1 MHVDADNQAMID
13 ALGPAPNLSQAE
25 ILSSAGTYGD
35 FSRYL
40 QLLPGVVWN
49 SDLSNEV
56 LVRGGHPTENLFVVD
71 GVEVPNVNHFSLS
84 GSNGGFTSMIDST
97 AVGSMSMRD
106 DVYDAGYASRLSSL
120 IEIHTRELGQARQA
134 GNLSAGISGVGG
146 LFQRALANGGDFLIS
161 GHRSIL
167 NLVTNDIGI
176 NGVPTFTD
184 GMAQV
189 ELKPSDRDS
198 VSFLSLTGADSIDMT
213 PCQAREATSNL
224 QTQYSGWRTTQALSW
239 GHNFSPRVTSSLIAS
254 TSFTQQN
261 IGQQQQQGIQ
271 LVDGACQA
279 KTLLQVYNE
288 DSLTGLSALKYVL
301 RADLHGWLISGG
313 AAGNLTTTNDSV
325 AQPVGQLSPFSAD
338 TSRSDAVT
346 FHRNFSVGQ
355 SADFIEAERSRG
367 ARWRLM
373 AGLRAET
380 FAINASYALDP
391 RVSLAYRLNDRQ
403 TLHGSVGMSSQLPP
417 FIDMISYASN
427 KNLQPTQVRQETLGV
442 RLWQANWGTLDADS
456 YWKSYR
462 HEAVS
467 TEYPALMLSNLVD
480 TLGQGFVWL
489 PLASAGTAQARGL
502 ELSLRAHW
510 QNRMKGML
518 SFARSQ
524 STYRALDGIRR
535 SSNFDTPMTGNAA
548 GNIRLPFAMQLDLR
562 ETVASGRLYTPFDLV
577 DSNAQGRGIY
587 DLSRINALRGRVYSR
602 LDAELER
609 DFHFEKGTL
618 NIHAGA
624 ENILNRGN
632 LLGYLWLDNCKLE
645 ESCAISGGEPFEKV
659 DQIGRYPDV
668 SLRYEF

>member
-84 GSNGGFTSMIDST
+84 GSNGGFTSLIDST

-120 IEIHTRELGQARQA
+120 IEIHTRDLGQMRQA
-134 GNLSAGISGVGG
+134 GNFTAGISGVGG
-146 LFQRALANGGDFLIS
+146 LFQHALANNGNILIA

-184 GMAQV
+184 GMAHV

-198 VSFLSLTGADSIDMT
+198 LSFFSLTGADSIDMT

-224 QTQYSGWRTTQALSW
+224 QTQYSGWRTTQAISW
-239 GHNFSPRVTSSLIAS
+239 GHIFSPRVTSTLIAS

-271 LVDGACQA
+271 LVDGACEPKA
-279 KTLLQVYNE
+279 LLQIYNE

-301 RADLHGWLISGG
+301 RSDLHGWLISAGS
-313 AAGNLTTTNDSV
+313 AGNLTTTNDSV

-346 FHRNFSVGQ
+346 FHRNFSVGE
-355 SADFIEAERSRG
+355 SAGFIEAERSRG
-367 ARWRLM
+367 TRWRLM
-373 AGLRAET
+373 AGLRAES

-391 RVSLAYRLNDRQ
+391 RVSLNYRLNDQQ
-403 TLHGSVGMSSQLPP
+403 TLHGSVSMSSQLPP

-442 RLWQANWGTLDADS
+442 RLWQANWGTLDA
-456 YWKSYR
+456 
-462 HEAVS
+462 
-467 TEYPALMLSNLVD
+467 
-480 TLGQGFVWL
+480 
-489 PLASAGTAQARGL
+489 
-502 ELSLRAHW
+502 
-510 QNRMKGML
+510 
-518 SFARSQ
+518 
-524 STYRALDGIRR
+524 
-535 SSNFDTPMTGNAA
+535 
-548 GNIRLPFAMQLDLR
+548 
-562 ETVASGRLYTPFDLV
+562 
-577 DSNAQGRGIY
+577 
-587 DLSRINALRGRVYSR
+587 
-602 LDAELER
+602 
-609 DFHFEKGTL
+609 
-618 NIHAGA
+618 
-624 ENILNRGN
+624 
-632 LLGYLWLDNCKLE
+632 
-645 ESCAISGGEPFEKV
+645 
-659 DQIGRYPDV
+659 
-668 SLRYEF
+668 